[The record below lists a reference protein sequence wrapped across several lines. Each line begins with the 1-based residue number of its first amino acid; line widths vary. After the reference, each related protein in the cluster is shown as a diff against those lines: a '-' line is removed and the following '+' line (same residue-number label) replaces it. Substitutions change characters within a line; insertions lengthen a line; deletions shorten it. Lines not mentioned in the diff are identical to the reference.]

1 MVASPLG
8 VWNHTC
14 LVVVGVSALTH
25 LMFGNRFA
33 DLSILKINQS
43 FFCQQ
48 KSSLVI

>member
-25 LMFGNRFA
+25 LMFET
-33 DLSILKINQS
+33 DSQI
-43 FFCQQ
+43 
-48 KSSLVI
+48 